1 VKRSCLC
8 PTRLRGFARNDITNN
23 RHCEEHS
30 NEAISLVMN
39 VIPAAIIAYLLGS
52 IPFGLLLTQLAGIGD
67 IRRIGSGSIGTTNVL
82 RTGNKTLA
90 AVTLVFDVGKG
101 LAAVL
106 IGALWGAEAALVAA
120 VVVVLGHMFPVWLRF
135 RGGKGVATA
144 LGVLLALAWPVGVIA
159 AFLWLATAL
168 ISHYSS
174 LSALIAAVAV
184 PGIAWFLADPPR
196 AIAVSVIAIL
206 VVIRHREN
214 VQRLLAGTESRISFT
229 KG

>member
-1 VKRSCLC
+1 L
-8 PTRLRGFARNDITNN
+8 LRFARNDITNN
-23 RHCEEHS
+23 RHCEERRD
-30 NEAISLVMN
+30 EAISLVMN

-52 IPFGLLLTQLAGIGD
+52 IPFGLLLTRIAGIGD
-67 IRRIGSGSIGTTNVL
+67 IRRIGSGSIGATNVL

-106 IGALWGAEAALVAA
+106 IGALWGMEAALVASVA
-120 VVVVLGHMFPVWLRF
+120 VVIGHMFPVWLRF

-159 AFLWLATAL
+159 AALWLATAL

-184 PGIAWFLADPPR
+184 PGIAWLLADPPR
-196 AIAVSVIAIL
+196 AVAVSVIAIL
-206 VVIRHREN
+206 VEIRHRGTI
-214 VQRLLAGTESRISFT
+214 QRLLAGTENRISFT